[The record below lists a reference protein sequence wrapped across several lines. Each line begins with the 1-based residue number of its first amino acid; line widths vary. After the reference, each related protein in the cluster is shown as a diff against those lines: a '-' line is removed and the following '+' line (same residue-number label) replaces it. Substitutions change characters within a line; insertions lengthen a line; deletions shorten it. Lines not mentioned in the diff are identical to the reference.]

1 MNTIAV
7 DLYLAR
13 GYLRASISM
22 LHFSR
27 ISDLFNNAPGEFLSG
42 TVSAI
47 GGSSAGT
54 AGGQLIAPRES
65 VFRLRDVLFVRPLET
80 QARTTLQQHEHRDRL
95 PQRMVLE
102 VGDWR
107 LFGDLHLIDSI
118 RWIDFMISANKRFM
132 PVTRARLCAP
142 GSDVPMD
149 AGFVLVNGQRVSAL
163 YEDG

>member
-1 MNTIAV
+1 
-7 DLYLAR
+7 
-13 GYLRASISM
+13 M

-27 ISDLFNNAPGEFLSG
+27 ISDLFNNAPGEFLSATISG
-42 TVSAI
+42 LGGPSAATL
-47 GGSSAGT
+47 GPQAV
-54 AGGQLIAPRES
+54 APRES
-65 VFRLRDVLFVRPLET
+65 VFRLCDVLFVRPLEM
-80 QARTTLQQHEHRDRL
+80 QAPTSVQHEHRDRL

>member
-13 GYLRASISM
+13 GYLRATISM

-27 ISDLFNNAPGEFLSG
+27 ISDLFNNAPGEFLSA

-47 GGSSAGT
+47 GGASPGSV
-54 AGGQLIAPRES
+54 GGQPVASRES
-65 VFRLRDVLFVRPLET
+65 VFRLRDILFVRPLEM
-80 QARTTLQQHEHRDRL
+80 QAPTSVQHEHRDRL

-142 GSDVPMD
+142 RSDEPVD
-149 AGFVLVNGQRVSAL
+149 TGFVLVNGQRVSAL